1 MDRERISGD
10 NPLNMIF
17 MSCESTRSN
26 PLLQVDAPRLR
37 DVRSQRHANGVAAC
51 PVHVRAVAVPN
62 ARRIA
67 PFAELR
73 GLPLCP
79 IGHGAA
85 FARRVAPLRGRIR
98 VEKNSDVN
106 WDEMRIP
113 AGMLRDGE

>member
-1 MDRERISGD
+1 
-10 NPLNMIF
+10 

-37 DVRSQRHANGVAAC
+37 AVRSQRHANGVAAC

-67 PFAELR
+67 LFAELR
-73 GLPLCP
+73 GC
-79 IGHGAA
+79 